1 MSIVHQKNK
10 QTGITY
16 VYESEGYWDK
26 DKQQAR
32 SRRKCIGKLN
42 PETGELIPSKK
53 HLTEMELEDLKK
65 RPPGPVPTTESRR
78 LFYGS
83 TFLLEAIGDR
93 LGVNQDLQLCF
104 PESEDR
110 IRSVAYYLIMEDR
123 NSMSRFPKW
132 GRTHVHPYGKELPSQ
147 RSSELFASI
156 SEHAKQ
162 QFFRAQSSRRLEHEY
177 LAYDTTS
184 ISSYSKMMK
193 QVKWGNNKEHDL
205 LPQINLALVYGQ
217 ESRLPVCY
225 RKLPGNI
232 TDVKTVQKLLADI
245 DFLDLGKVQLVMDRG
260 FYSEANINALYQ
272 QHYKFLI
279 AARTGLN
286 IVQKHL
292 NPVRESMLSRSNYSS
307 KLGLNYH
314 SQMITWTYT
323 EKKKR
328 SGEITS
334 SEKRLYLHLFYNE
347 QRAVDDKISFNS
359 MLDQLEDELLTGRR
373 NADHEALYSR
383 YYEIHET
390 PKRGL
395 RLVPKQ
401 NAIDAARKNY
411 GYFALLSNGIK
422 DPLEA
427 LHTYRSKDIIEKAFG
442 NLKERLNMRRTSV
455 SSDENLDGKL
465 FVQFVALI
473 HLAYIDKVMRD
484 AQLYKDYTL
493 QGLLDELDVIE
504 RFEQP
509 GRRHHIG
516 EMTHK
521 QLKIYQA
528 FGLHPPS

>member
-10 QTGITY
+10 QNGITY
-16 VYESEGYWDK
+16 VYESDGYWDK

-32 SRRKCIGKLN
+32 SQRKCIGKLD
-42 PETGELIPSKK
+42 PETGEFIPSKK
-53 HLTEMELEDLKK
+53 YLAEKELEDLKK
-65 RPPGPVPTTESRR
+65 RPPGPAPVTESRR
-78 LFYGS
+78 LFYGA
-83 TFLLEAIGDR
+83 THLLELIGER
-93 LGVNQDLQLCF
+93 LGVNNDLQRCF
-104 PESEDR
+104 PESYDR

-123 NSMSRFPKW
+123 NSLSRFPKW
-132 GRTHVHPYGKELPSQ
+132 GRTHFHPYGKELPSQ
-147 RSSELFASI
+147 RSSDLFASI

-184 ISSYSKMMK
+184 ISSYSKTMK
-193 QVKWGNNKEHDL
+193 QVKWGNNKEHDP

-217 ESRLPVCY
+217 ESRLPVYY

-232 TDVKTVQKLLADI
+232 TDVKTVQKMLSDI
-245 DFLDLGKVQLVMDRG
+245 DFLELDKVQLVMDRG
-260 FYSEANINALYQ
+260 FYSEANVNALYQ

-279 AARTGLN
+279 AARTGLT
-286 IVQKHL
+286 IVQRHL
-292 NPVRESMLSRSNYSS
+292 NPVRESMLSRANYSS

-314 SQMITWTYT
+314 SQTIPWKYT
-323 EKKKR
+323 ETKKR
-328 SGEITS
+328 SGELLTY
-334 SEKRLYLHLFYNE
+334 EKRMYMHLFYNE
-347 QRAVDDKISFNS
+347 QRSVDDKIAFNS
-359 MLDQLEDELLTGRR
+359 LLDQLEDELLNGRR
-373 NADHEALYSR
+373 NADHESLYSR

-390 PKRGL
+390 PKRGI

-411 GYFALLSNGIK
+411 GYFALLSNGIR

-427 LHTYRSKDIIEKAFG
+427 LQTYRSKDVIEKAFG

-473 HLAYIDKVMRD
+473 HLAYIDKVMREKD
-484 AQLYKDYTL
+484 LYKDYTL
-493 QGLLDELDVIE
+493 QELLDELDVIE

-509 GRRHHIG
+509 GKRHHTG
-516 EMTHK
+516 EITQK

-528 FGLHPPS
+528 FDLRPPL

>member
-10 QTGITY
+10 KNGITY

-32 SRRKCIGKLN
+32 SQRKCIGKLD
-42 PETGELIPSKK
+42 PQTGEFIPSKK
-53 HLTEMELEDLKK
+53 HLAEKELEALKK
-65 RPPGPVPTTESRR
+65 RPSGPVPTTESRR

-83 TFLLEAIGDR
+83 TYLFEAIGER
-93 LGVNQDLQLCF
+93 LGVNQDLQRCF
-104 PESEDR
+104 PDSWER
-110 IRSVAYYLIMEDR
+110 ICSIAYYLIMEDR
-123 NSMSRFPKW
+123 NSLSRFPKW
-132 GRTHVHPYGKELPSQ
+132 GWTHVHPYGKELPSQ
-147 RSSELFASI
+147 RSSDLFASI
-156 SEHAKQ
+156 GEHAKQ
-162 QFFRAQSSRRLEHEY
+162 QFFRTQSGRRLEHEY

-193 QVKWGNNKEHDL
+193 QVKWGKNKEHDL
-205 LPQINLALVYGQ
+205 LPQTNLALVYGQ
-217 ESRLPVCY
+217 ESRLPVYY
-225 RKLPGNI
+225 RKMPGNI
-232 TDVKTVQKLLADI
+232 TDVKTVQKMLSDI
-245 DFLDLGKVQLVMDRG
+245 DFLELDKVQLVMDRG
-260 FYSEANINALYQ
+260 FYSEANINSLYQ

-286 IVQKHL
+286 VVQKHL
-292 NPVRESMLSRSNYSS
+292 NPVRESMLSRANYNS

-314 SQMITWTYT
+314 SQMITWTCT
-323 EKKKR
+323 EKKTR
-328 SGEITS
+328 SGEIVT
-334 SEKRLYLHLFYNE
+334 SEKRMYLHLFYNE
-347 QRAVDDKISFNS
+347 QRAVDDKIAFNHL
-359 MLDQLEDELLTGRR
+359 LDQLEDELLNGRR

-390 PKRGL
+390 PKRGI

-427 LHTYRSKDIIEKAFG
+427 LQTYRSKDIIEKAFG

-455 SSDENLDGKL
+455 SSEENLDGKL

-473 HLAYIDKVMRD
+473 HLAYIDKIMREKE
-484 AQLYKDYTL
+484 LYKEYTL

-504 RFEQP
+504 HFEQP
-509 GRRHHIG
+509 GKRHHIG
-516 EMTHK
+516 EMTQK

-528 FGLHPPS
+528 FGIQPPS

>member
-10 QTGITY
+10 DTGVTY
-16 VYESEGYWDK
+16 VYESDGYWDK
-26 DKQQAR
+26 DKKQAR
-32 SRRKCIGKLN
+32 SQRKCIGKLD
-42 PETGELIPSKK
+42 PETGEFIPSKK
-53 HLTEMELEDLKK
+53 YLAEKELEELKK
-65 RPPGPVPTTESRR
+65 RPPGPVPSVESRR
-78 LFYGS
+78 LFCGS
-83 TFLLEAIGDR
+83 TYLLEAIGER
-93 LGVNQDLQLCF
+93 LGINNDLLRCF
-104 PESEDR
+104 PDAHDK
-110 IRSVAYYLIMEDR
+110 ILSVAYYLIMEDR
-123 NSMSRFPKW
+123 NALSRFPKW

-147 RSSELFASI
+147 RSSELFEAI

-193 QVKWGNNKEHDL
+193 QVKWGNNKEHDF

-217 ESRLPVCY
+217 ESRLPVLY

-232 TDVKTVQKLLADI
+232 TDVKTVNKMLSDI
-245 DFLDLGKVQLVMDRG
+245 DFLELDKVQLVMDRG
-260 FYSEANINALYQ
+260 FFSEANINALYH

-279 AARTGLN
+279 AARTGLK

-314 SQMITWTYT
+314 SQTINWTYS

-328 SGEITS
+328 SGEIIT
-334 SEKRLYLHLFYNE
+334 SEKRMYLHLFYNE
-347 QRAVDDKISFNS
+347 QRAVDDKIAFNCL
-359 MLDQLEDELLTGRR
+359 LDQLEDELLNGRR

-390 PKRGL
+390 PKRGM

-455 SSDENLDGKL
+455 SSEENLDGKL

-473 HLAYIDKVMRD
+473 HLAHIDKVMREKE
-484 AQLYKDYTL
+484 LYKEYTL

-509 GRRHHIG
+509 GRKPHIG
-516 EMTHK
+516 EMTQK

-528 FGLHPPS
+528 FGIQPPS